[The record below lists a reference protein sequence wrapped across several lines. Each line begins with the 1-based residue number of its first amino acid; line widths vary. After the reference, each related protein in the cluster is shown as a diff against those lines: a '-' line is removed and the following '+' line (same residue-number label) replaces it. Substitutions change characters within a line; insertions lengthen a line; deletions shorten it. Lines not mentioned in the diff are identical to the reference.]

1 MDIKNCK
8 MCGKLFTYV
17 YSSFC
22 PSCAEKLEEKFKQVK
37 NYLRENPGAGIEE
50 VSEKNDVS
58 KQIIQHWIR
67 EERLG
72 FSKDS
77 PVSFGCEKCG
87 TSIHTGRFCKKCKGE
102 IKKELQKVY
111 AIEPP
116 KRKVQKDS
124 FARMRFLDRDSR
136 QQ

>member
-1 MDIKNCK
+1 MNMKNCK

-17 YSSFC
+17 RSPFC
-22 PSCAEKLEEKFKQVK
+22 PNCTEELEEKFKQVK
-37 NYLRENPGAGIEE
+37 NYLQENPCAGIEE
-50 VSEKNDVS
+50 VSEENDVS

-72 FSKDS
+72 FSEDS

-87 TSIHTGRFCKKCKGE
+87 TPIRTGRFCKKCKGE
-102 IKKELQKVY
+102 MKKELQKVY
-111 AIEPP
+111 AVEPIE
-116 KRKVQKDS
+116 RKVQKDS
-124 FARMRFLDRDSR
+124 SARMRFLGRDSK